1 MKTSTLLNCLAV
13 LVLGALV
20 LVTGLPAYAGEP
32 VTPIPPG
39 PETTLPDYIGA
50 PAKPLP
56 SPNTGVPQNPLLA
69 PNPFNAAHGD
79 PWQSDAADIA
89 GPLGLD
95 PETRSSTLSEAQGQK
110 YSSTPPWIFD
120 CIVTYFDS
128 YGRPI
133 AVCFS
138 PSEATVVVVDPD
150 TLEVLAYYPLGV
162 PPGDPIRETG
172 RQALLKSMGAIYS
185 YVDNQ
190 YRFHVAAKG
199 NQIYSLF
206 EEGTKE
212 NFELKLDESSSFDL
226 SQVITDPN
234 CVIVGLLLDSQGRI
248 WFTTDASEET
258 PARVHVL
265 NPAKST
271 YPYTDVLENSL
282 AFNGELIR
290 NTFALTKTGN
300 DSSAAYVVTSKN
312 MYRIDAGPD
321 DKPEIVWSEP
331 YDTVPYDRNDEKYV
345 NGTKIGQYE
354 LGSGTSPTILGEGK
368 YVAITDNAEQ
378 LQVVVYRTDEPLD
391 PNEERVVCEVPVFD
405 FPGGGAGALSNSLIG
420 SRLSIIASNNYGYWF
435 DWKTGTLKQPGAP
448 GLERIDIDPDGR
460 GCTKVW
466 VNQEVAQ
473 TTAPRLSTRTGLI
486 YIITRE
492 LDMSKVDANHP
503 FGLDVY
509 YWTAVDFRTGETV
522 WKKLAG
528 TGSMYDSFYTGIGFG
543 PNGALYTGGY
553 GGFYMLR
560 DTP

>member
-1 MKTSTLLNCLAV
+1 MNTHSTLNKKHFIIALSLMLIAAV
-13 LVLGALV
+13 LGSGI
-20 LVTGLPAYAGEP
+20 GLPAHAEDL

-50 PAKPLP
+50 PAEAHP

-69 PNPFNAAHGD
+69 PNPFNAGHLD
-79 PWQSDAADIA
+79 PWQSDAADIP
-89 GPLGLD
+89 GPLGLN
-95 PETRSSTLSEAQGQK
+95 PETRSTTLSEAQGQK
-110 YSSTPPWIFD
+110 YPNTPPWIFD

-128 YGRPI
+128 HGRPI

-150 TLEVLAYYPLGV
+150 TLEVLASYPLGV
-162 PPGDPIRETG
+162 PEGDPYKGAG
-172 RQALLKSMGAIYS
+172 RQRLLQSMGAIYS
-185 YVDNQ
+185 YNDNL
-190 YRFHVAAKG
+190 YRFHVVAKG
-199 NQIYSLF
+199 NQIYSLI
-206 EEGTKE
+206 EEETEE
-212 NFELKLDESSSFDL
+212 NLVLKLDESSSFDL
-226 SQVITDPN
+226 SQVVDPD
-234 CVIVGLLLDSQGRI
+234 CVIVGVLLDSQGRI
-248 WFTTDASEET
+248 WFTTAASEDT
-258 PARVHVL
+258 PARLHVL

-271 YPYTDVLENSL
+271 HPYADVRSNSL
-282 AFNGELIR
+282 PFNGEWIQ
-290 NTFALTKTGN
+290 NTFALTMTGK

-312 MYRIDAGPD
+312 LYRIDAGPD
-321 DKPEIVWSEP
+321 DKPYVVWAEP
-331 YDTVPYDRNDEKYV
+331 YDNINVTRD
-345 NGTKIGQYE
+345 GQYE
-354 LGSGTSPTILGEGK
+354 TGSGTSPTILGEGK
-368 YVAITDNAEQ
+368 YVAITDNAEH

-391 PNEERVVCEVPVFD
+391 PNEQRVVCEVPVFD

-435 DWKTGTLKQPGAP
+435 DWETGKLKQPGAP
-448 GLERIDIDPDGR
+448 GLERIDIDPNGR

-466 VNQEVAQ
+466 VNTEVAQ
-473 TTAPRLSTRTGLI
+473 DTSPRLSTRTGLI
-486 YIITRE
+486 YTISRE
-492 LDMSKVDANHP
+492 LDMSKVDADHP

-553 GGFYMLR
+553 GGFMTIR

>member
-1 MKTSTLLNCLAV
+1 MV
-13 LVLGALV
+13 V
-20 LVTGLPAYAGEP
+20 
-32 VTPIPPG
+32 
-39 PETTLPDYIGA
+39 
-50 PAKPLP
+50 
-56 SPNTGVPQNPLLA
+56 
-69 PNPFNAAHGD
+69 
-79 PWQSDAADIA
+79 AD
-89 GPLGLD
+89 
-95 PETRSSTLSEAQGQK
+95 S
-110 YSSTPPWIFD
+110 
-120 CIVTYFDS
+120 
-128 YGRPI
+128 
-133 AVCFS
+133 
-138 PSEATVVVVDPD
+138 D

-226 SQVITDPN
+226 SQVITDPK

-300 DSSAAYVVTSKN
+300 DSSAAYVVASKN

-331 YDTVPYDRNDEKYV
+331 YDTVPTIGTIEKYV

-448 GLERIDIDPDGR
+448 GLERIDIDPNGR

-466 VNQEVAQ
+466 VNHGGCPNHRSQ
-473 TTAPRLSTRTGLI
+473 TIHQDRADLCHIQGI
-486 YIITRE
+486 GHE
-492 LDMSKVDANHP
+492 QVDADHP

-528 TGSMYDSFYTGIGFG
+528 TDSMYDSFYTGIGLG